1 MSAELSGRRALV
13 TGGSAGIG
21 FMIAQGLAAA
31 GAEVVISSRKAE
43 SCDAAAKEISAVGS
57 CTALPADLSQE
68 ESWDAVAAALG
79 ADPLHILVNNA
90 GAAWGAPID
99 DYPAAA
105 FDKVLK
111 LNVGAVFGLT
121 QRLLPQL
128 RAAGTAADPA
138 RVINIGSIDG
148 VRITEYDNFA
158 YTASKAALHQLTRHL
173 ASTLAREHITVN
185 AILPGPFATKMMA
198 HVFNDEAAH
207 AEMKALVPLGRG
219 GEAADISA
227 MANLLAGPGGRWI
240 TGALIPVDGG
250 LNLR

>member
-1 MSAELSGRRALV
+1 MHV
-13 TGGSAGIG
+13 
-21 FMIAQGLAAA
+21 
-31 GAEVVISSRKAE
+31 
-43 SCDAAAKEISAVGS
+43 
-57 CTALPADLSQE
+57 
-68 ESWDAVAAALG
+68 
-79 ADPLHILVNNA
+79 LVNNA

-111 LNVGAVFGLT
+111 LNVSAVFGLT
-121 QRLLPQL
+121 QRLLPAL
-128 RAAGTAADPA
+128 RKAASDADPS
-138 RVINIGSIDG
+138 RVLNIGSIDG

-158 YTASKAALHQLTRHL
+158 YTSSKAALHQLTRHL
-173 ASTLAREHITVN
+173 AAKLAAERITVN

-198 HVFNDEAAH
+198 HVFNDPTAR
-207 AEMKALVPLGRG
+207 AEMEELIPLGRG
-219 GEAADISA
+219 GEPDDITA

>member
-1 MSAELSGRRALV
+1 MTDELTGRRALV

-21 FMIAQGLAAA
+21 FMIARGLAAA
-31 GAEVVISSRKAE
+31 GVEVYISSRKPD
-43 SCDAAAKEISAVGS
+43 SCEAAAAEISEVGS
-57 CTALPADLSQE
+57 CYPIPADLSRE

-79 ADPLHILVNNA
+79 PDPLHVLVNNA

-111 LNVGAVFGLT
+111 LNVSAVFGLT
-121 QRLLPQL
+121 QRLLPAL
-128 RAAGTAADPA
+128 RKAASDADPA

-148 VRITEYDNFA
+148 VRITDYDNFA
-158 YTASKAALHQLTRHL
+158 YTASKAAMHQLTRHL
-173 ASTLAREHITVN
+173 AAKLAAERITVN

-198 HVFNDEAAH
+198 HVFNDPDAR
-207 AEMKALVPLGRG
+207 AEMEGLIPLGRG
-219 GEAADISA
+219 GEPADIVG